1 MVAVARWAWSVLTH
15 TGAGLMRAY
24 LPRSFNRLL
33 ASNSFNNIADG
44 LLKTAAPLLAT
55 TLTRDPLLISLLSAT
70 VMLPWLLL
78 AMPLGAVVDR
88 FEKRKLLAIAN
99 VVRLLAA
106 LALAS
111 AIGFEWI
118 SFPVLLIATFV
129 FGAGE
134 VLYESTL
141 QSLLPELLKP
151 DLRDKGNS
159 RVQVTTVILGEFVG
173 TPLSGLLYAVAIYLP
188 FSFGAVGVFAASL
201 LLVGMPV
208 VNHLG
213 TAESPI
219 RSRKNFR
226 ADLKAGFH
234 HLVQDKKLV
243 RLMTLTAIIG
253 LFGSLANSTI
263 VLFLIDFLKAPSAM
277 LGVLFAI
284 PAVGA
289 IAGALLAPKL
299 ASRFGRLKMVSFSI
313 IASSALISLQSTATN
328 YWILGL
334 IVALAT
340 AFTYISNTLLLS
352 AYQHLIPKAMFG
364 RVNGV
369 RRTIV
374 WGVMPIGAV
383 LGGLLASIDLRLPF
397 VVGGVSAFVAALV
410 GARFL
415 INLENN

>member
-1 MVAVARWAWSVLTH
+1 MNAH
-15 TGAGLMRAY
+15 
-24 LPRSFNRLL
+24 LPGPFNRLL
-33 ASNSFNNIADG
+33 ASNSFNNVADG

-88 FEKRKLLAIAN
+88 FRKRKLLVIAN
-99 VVRLLAA
+99 AIRLLAA
-106 LALAS
+106 LVLAC

-118 SFPVLLIATFV
+118 SFPVLLMATFV

-141 QSLLPELLKP
+141 QSLLPELLEP

-173 TPLSGLLYAVAIYLP
+173 TPLSGLLFALAIYLP
-188 FSFGAVGVFAASL
+188 FSFGVIGVLAASL
-201 LLVGMPV
+201 LLVGMPL
-208 VNHLG
+208 VNHQG
-213 TAESPI
+213 NTESPI
-219 RSRKNFR
+219 RPRKIFR
-226 ADLKAGFH
+226 ADLKAGFQ
-234 HLVQDKKLV
+234 HLIQDKKLV
-243 RLMTLTAIIG
+243 RLMTLTATIG
-253 LFGSLANSTI
+253 LFGNLANSTI
-263 VLFLIDFLKAPSAM
+263 VLFLIDYLNAPSAL

-289 IAGALLAPKL
+289 IAGALLAPRL
-299 ASRFGRLKMVSFSI
+299 ASSFGRLQMVAASL

-328 YWILGL
+328 YWVLGL

-352 AYQHLIPKAMFG
+352 TYQNLIPKDIFG

-397 VVGGVSAFVAALV
+397 VVGGLLALV
-410 GARFL
+410 VALFGAKFL
-415 INLENN
+415 ISLQAS

>member
-1 MVAVARWAWSVLTH
+1 
-15 TGAGLMRAY
+15 
-24 LPRSFNRLL
+24 
-33 ASNSFNNIADG
+33 
-44 LLKTAAPLLAT
+44 
-55 TLTRDPLLISLLSAT
+55 
-70 VMLPWLLL
+70 MLPWLLL
-78 AMPLGAVVDR
+78 AMPLGAIVDR
-88 FEKRKLLAIAN
+88 FSKRNLLAIAN
-99 VVRLLAA
+99 GIRLSAA
-106 LALAS
+106 LALAG
-111 AIGFEWI
+111 AIGFDWI

-141 QSLLPELLKP
+141 QSLLPELVEP

-173 TPLSGLLYAVAIYLP
+173 TPLSGLLFALAIYLP
-188 FSFGAVGVFAASL
+188 FFLGAVGVFAASL
-201 LLVGMPV
+201 FLVGMPV
-208 VNHLG
+208 VSHLG
-213 TAESPI
+213 NTESQI
-219 RSRKNFR
+219 RPRKNFR
-226 ADLKAGFH
+226 ADLKAGFQ
-234 HLVQDKKLV
+234 HLIQDKKLV
-243 RLMTLTAIIG
+243 RLMTLTATIG

-263 VLFLIDFLKAPSAM
+263 VLFLIDFLNAPSAL

-299 ASRFGRLKMVSFSI
+299 ASRFGRLNVVAISLI
-313 IASSALISLQSTATN
+313 TSSALIALQSTATN
-328 YWILGL
+328 YWVLGL

-352 AYQHLIPKAMFG
+352 TYQNLIPNDIFG

-374 WGVMPIGAV
+374 WGVMPIGA
-383 LGGLLASIDLRLPF
+383 LMGGLLASIDLRLPF
-397 VVGGVSAFVAALV
+397 VVGGVSALLAALV

-415 INLENN
+415 INLRVN

>member
-1 MVAVARWAWSVLTH
+1 MNLR
-15 TGAGLMRAY
+15 
-24 LPRSFNRLL
+24 LPGPFNRLL

-55 TLTRDPLLISLLSAT
+55 TLTRDPLLIALLSAT

-88 FEKRKLLAIAN
+88 FAKRRLLAIAN

-106 LALAS
+106 LVLAC
-111 AIGFEWI
+111 AIGFDWI
-118 SFPVLLIATFV
+118 SFPLLLIATFV

-141 QSLLPELLKP
+141 QSLLPELLEP

-173 TPLSGLLYAVAIYLP
+173 TPLSGLLFALAIYLP
-188 FSFGAVGVFAASL
+188 FFLGAVGVFAALL
-201 LLVGMPV
+201 LLVGMPT

-213 TAESPI
+213 FAASPI
-219 RSRKNFR
+219 RPRENFR
-226 ADLKAGFH
+226 VDLKAGFH
-234 HLVQDKKLV
+234 HLIQDKKLV
-243 RLMTLTAIIG
+243 RLMTLTATIG

-263 VLFLIDFLKAPSAM
+263 VLFLIDYLNAPSAL
-277 LGVLFAI
+277 LGFLFAI

-299 ASRFGRLKMVSFSI
+299 ASRFGRLNMVAVSV
-313 IASSALISLQSTATN
+313 IASSAFILLQSTATD
-328 YWILGL
+328 YWVLGL

-352 AYQHLIPKAMFG
+352 TYQNLIPKDMFG

-383 LGGLLASIDLRLPF
+383 LGGILASIDLRLPF
-397 VVGGVSAFVAALV
+397 VVGGASALVTSLV

-415 INLENN
+415 INLKVN